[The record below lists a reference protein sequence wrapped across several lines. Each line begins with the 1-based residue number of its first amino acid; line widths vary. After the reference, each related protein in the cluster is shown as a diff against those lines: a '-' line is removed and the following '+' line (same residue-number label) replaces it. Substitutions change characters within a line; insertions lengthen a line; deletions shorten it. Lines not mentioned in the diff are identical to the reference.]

1 MSTLSIFWLIVLI
14 AFVIYIIYHDTKTRA
29 SEKYKSAIAAQKRPP
44 KKLLY
49 KRWWSW
55 LLIVALLIFSLGSND
70 GSEGLDNSD
79 KRSSTNSAVSLKNK
93 KKEKEI
99 LQVLNMWADHNNHYG
114 KVTIGKKNVPTL
126 TLNDKTA
133 NSDEDKLN
141 KIAVQFSNKVRA
153 QRSLTKAKIG
163 NPIVIAND
171 GTKIATWN
179 GSTLELTHKLT
190 KFAKAKQKKND
201 LKDSQ
206 RSMSNDL
213 DSDNALSTFVTKI
226 IYQGDGE
233 AEIWVSDDFMSLSNS
248 QKTIVAKKVNSLVT
262 SDAEDLETEADPYCF
277 LTFTQD
283 GSLVGHSKQFSHNNY
298 KWKN

>member
-1 MSTLSIFWLIVLI
+1 MSTLSIFWLLVLI
-14 AFVIYIIYHDTKTRA
+14 AFVIYMIYHDLKTKA
-29 SEKYKSAIAAQKRPP
+29 SEEYKSAILAKKKPP
-44 KKLLY
+44 KRLLY

-55 LLIVALLIFSLGSND
+55 LLIIAFLIFSLGTND
-70 GSEGLDNSD
+70 GNSGSDNSD
-79 KRSSTNSAVSLKNK
+79 KRLNTNSAVSLKNK
-93 KKEKEI
+93 KKEKEM
-99 LQVLNMWADHNNHYG
+99 LRVLNMWASHNNHYG
-114 KVTIGKKNVPTL
+114 KVTIGKKNAPTL

-133 NSDEDKLN
+133 NSSEDNLS
-141 KIAVQFSNKVRA
+141 KIAIQFSNKVRA

-179 GSTLELTHKLT
+179 GSTLKLTHKLT
-190 KFAKAKQKKND
+190 KSAKAKQKKAD

-213 DSDNALSTFVTKI
+213 DGDNALSTFVTKI

-262 SDAEDLETEADPYCF
+262 SDAEDLEAEADPYCF

-283 GSLVGHSKQFSHNNY
+283 GSLVGHSKQLSHNNY

>member
-14 AFVIYIIYHDTKTRA
+14 AFVIYIVYHDVKTKA
-29 SEKYKSAIAAQKRPP
+29 SDEYKSAILAKKRPP
-44 KKLLY
+44 KRLLY

-55 LLIVALLIFSLGSND
+55 LLIIAFLIFSLGTND
-70 GSEGLDNSD
+70 GNGGSD
-79 KRSSTNSAVSLKNK
+79 KRSNTNSAVSLKNK
-93 KKEKEI
+93 KQEKEM
-99 LQVLNMWADHNNHYG
+99 LRVLNMWASHNNHYG

-126 TLNDKTA
+126 TLNDKIA
-133 NSDEDKLN
+133 NSSESKLN
-141 KIAVQFSNKVRA
+141 KIAIQFSNKVRA
-153 QRSLTKAKIG
+153 QRSLTKAKVG
-163 NPIVIAND
+163 NPIVVASD
-171 GTKIATWN
+171 GTKIAVWN

-190 KFAKAKQKKND
+190 KSAKAKQKKAD

-233 AEIWVSDDFMSLSNS
+233 AEIWVSDDFMALNNS
-248 QKTIVAKKVNSLVT
+248 QKTVVAKKVNSLVT

>member
-1 MSTLSIFWLIVLI
+1 MSTLSMFWLIVLI
-14 AFVIYIIYHDTKTRA
+14 AFIIYIIYHDVKTKT
-29 SEKYKSAIAAQKRPP
+29 SDEYKSAILAKKKPP
-44 KKLLY
+44 KRLLY

-55 LLIVALLIFSLGSND
+55 LLIIALLIFSLGSND
-70 GSEGLDNSD
+70 GSEGLDSD

-93 KKEKEI
+93 KKEKEM
-99 LQVLNMWADHNNHYG
+99 LRVLNMWADHNNHYG

-133 NSDEDKLN
+133 NSDEDNLN
-141 KIAVQFSNKVRA
+141 KIAIQFSNKVRA
-153 QRSLTKAKIG
+153 QRSLTKAKVG

-190 KFAKAKQKKND
+190 KSAKAKQKKAD

-233 AEIWVSDDFMSLSNS
+233 AEIWVSDDFMALNNS
-248 QKTIVAKKVNSLVT
+248 QKTVVAKKVNSLIT
-262 SDAEDLETEADPYCF
+262 SDAEDLETDADPYCF

-283 GSLVGHSKQFSHNNY
+283 GSLVGHSKQLSHNNY

>member
-29 SEKYKSAIAAQKRPP
+29 SEEYKSAIAAQKRPP

-55 LLIVALLIFSLGSND
+55 LLIIALLILSLGSND
-70 GSEGLDNSD
+70 GSEGLDSD

-93 KKEKEI
+93 KKENEM
-99 LQVLNMWADHNNHYG
+99 LRVLNMWASHNNHYG
-114 KVTIGKKNVPTL
+114 KVTIGRKNVPTL

-133 NSDEDKLN
+133 NSGEDNLN
-141 KIAVQFSNKVRA
+141 KIAIQFSNKVRA
-153 QRSLTKAKIG
+153 QRSLTKAKVG
-163 NPIVIAND
+163 NPIVVASD
-171 GTKIATWN
+171 GTKIAVWN

-190 KFAKAKQKKND
+190 KSAKAKQKKND

-213 DSDNALSTFVTKI
+213 DSDNALSTFVAKI

-233 AEIWVSDDFMSLSNS
+233 AEIWVTDDFMSLNNS
-248 QKTIVAKKVNSLVT
+248 QKTVVAKKVNSLVT

-277 LTFTQD
+277 LTFTQN

>member
-14 AFVIYIIYHDTKTRA
+14 AFVIYIIYHDVKTKA
-29 SEKYKSAIAAQKRPP
+29 SDEYKSAILAKKKPP
-44 KKLLY
+44 KRLLY

-55 LLIVALLIFSLGSND
+55 LLIIALLIFSLGSND
-70 GSEGLDNSD
+70 GSEGLDSD
-79 KRSSTNSAVSLKNK
+79 KKSSTNSAVSLKNK
-93 KKEKEI
+93 KKEKEM
-99 LQVLNMWADHNNHYG
+99 LRVLNMWASHNNHYG
-114 KVTIGKKNVPTL
+114 KVTIGKKNAPTL

-133 NSDEDKLN
+133 NSSEDNLS
-141 KIAVQFSNKVRA
+141 KIAIQFSNKVRA

-179 GSTLELTHKLT
+179 GSTLKLTHKLT
-190 KFAKAKQKKND
+190 KSAKAKQKKAD

-213 DSDNALSTFVTKI
+213 DGDNALSTFVTKI

-248 QKTIVAKKVNSLVT
+248 QKTVVAKKVNSLVT
-262 SDAEDLETEADPYCF
+262 SDAEDLEAEADPYCF

-283 GSLVGHSKQFSHNNY
+283 GSLVGHSKQLSHNNY

>member
-14 AFVIYIIYHDTKTRA
+14 AFIIYIIYHDVKTKT
-29 SEKYKSAIAAQKRPP
+29 SDEYKSAILAKKKPP
-44 KKLLY
+44 KRLLY

-55 LLIVALLIFSLGSND
+55 LLIIALLILSLGSND
-70 GSEGLDNSD
+70 GSEGLDSD
-79 KRSSTNSAVSLKNK
+79 KKSSTNSAVSLKNK
-93 KKEKEI
+93 KKEKEM
-99 LQVLNMWADHNNHYG
+99 LRVLNMWASHNNHYG
-114 KVTIGKKNVPTL
+114 KVTIGKKNAPTL

-133 NSDEDKLN
+133 NSSEDNLS
-141 KIAVQFSNKVRA
+141 KIAIQFSNKVRA

-179 GSTLELTHKLT
+179 GSTLKLTHKLT
-190 KFAKAKQKKND
+190 KAAKAKQKKAD

-213 DSDNALSTFVTKI
+213 DGDNALSTFVTKI

-248 QKTIVAKKVNSLVT
+248 QKTVVAKKVNSLVT
-262 SDAEDLETEADPYCF
+262 SDAEDLEAEADPYCF

-283 GSLVGHSKQFSHNNY
+283 GSLVGHSKQLSHNNY

>member
-14 AFVIYIIYHDTKTRA
+14 AFVIYIIYHDVKTKA
-29 SEKYKSAIAAQKRPP
+29 SDEYKSAILAKKKPP
-44 KKLLY
+44 KRLLY

-55 LLIVALLIFSLGSND
+55 LLIIALLIFSLGSND
-70 GSEGLDNSD
+70 GSEGLDSD
-79 KRSSTNSAVSLKNK
+79 KKSSTNSAVSFKNK
-93 KKEKEI
+93 KKEKEM
-99 LQVLNMWADHNNHYG
+99 LRVLNMWASHNNHYG
-114 KVTIGKKNVPTL
+114 KVTIGKKNAPTL

-133 NSDEDKLN
+133 NSSEDNLS
-141 KIAVQFSNKVRA
+141 KIAIQFSNKVRA

-179 GSTLELTHKLT
+179 GSTLKLTHKLT
-190 KFAKAKQKKND
+190 KSAKAKQKKAD

-213 DSDNALSTFVTKI
+213 DGDNALSTFVTKI

-248 QKTIVAKKVNSLVT
+248 QKTVVAKKVNSLVT
-262 SDAEDLETEADPYCF
+262 SDAEDLEAEADPYCF

>member
-1 MSTLSIFWLIVLI
+1 MSTLSMFWLIVLI
-14 AFVIYIIYHDTKTRA
+14 AFIIYIIYHDVKTKT
-29 SEKYKSAIAAQKRPP
+29 SDEYKSAILAKKKPP
-44 KKLLY
+44 KRLLY

-55 LLIVALLIFSLGSND
+55 LLIIALLIFSLGSND
-70 GSEGLDNSD
+70 GSEGLDSD

-93 KKEKEI
+93 KKEKEM
-99 LQVLNMWADHNNHYG
+99 LRVLNMWADHNNHYG

-133 NSDEDKLN
+133 NSDEDNLN
-141 KIAVQFSNKVRA
+141 KIAIQFSNKVRA
-153 QRSLTKAKIG
+153 QRSLTKAKVG

-190 KFAKAKQKKND
+190 KSAKAKQKKAD

-233 AEIWVSDDFMSLSNS
+233 AEIWVSDDFIALNNS
-248 QKTIVAKKVNSLVT
+248 QKTVVAKKVNSLVT

>member
-14 AFVIYIIYHDTKTRA
+14 AFVIYIIYHDVKTKA
-29 SEKYKSAIAAQKRPP
+29 SDEYKSAILAKKKPP
-44 KKLLY
+44 KRLLY

-55 LLIVALLIFSLGSND
+55 LLIIALLIFSLGSND
-70 GSEGLDNSD
+70 GSEGLDSD
-79 KRSSTNSAVSLKNK
+79 KKSSTNSAVSLKNK
-93 KKEKEI
+93 KKEKEM
-99 LQVLNMWADHNNHYG
+99 LRVLNMWASHNNHYG
-114 KVTIGKKNVPTL
+114 KVTIGKKNAPTL

-133 NSDEDKLN
+133 NSSEDNLS
-141 KIAVQFSNKVRA
+141 KIAIQFSNKVRA

-179 GSTLELTHKLT
+179 GSTLKLTHKLT
-190 KFAKAKQKKND
+190 KSAKAKQKKAD

-213 DSDNALSTFVTKI
+213 DGDNALSTFVTKI

-248 QKTIVAKKVNSLVT
+248 QKTVVAKKVNSLVT
-262 SDAEDLETEADPYCF
+262 SDAEDLEAEADPYCF

>member
-1 MSTLSIFWLIVLI
+1 ML
-14 AFVIYIIYHDTKTRA
+14 R
-29 SEKYKSAIAAQKRPP
+29 
-44 KKLLY
+44 
-49 KRWWSW
+49 
-55 LLIVALLIFSLGSND
+55 
-70 GSEGLDNSD
+70 
-79 KRSSTNSAVSLKNK
+79 
-93 KKEKEI
+93 
-99 LQVLNMWADHNNHYG
+99 VLNMWASHNNHYG
-114 KVTIGKKNVPTL
+114 KVTIGKKNAPTL

-133 NSDEDKLN
+133 NSSEDNLS
-141 KIAVQFSNKVRA
+141 KIAIQFSNKVRA

-179 GSTLELTHKLT
+179 GSTLKLTHKLT
-190 KFAKAKQKKND
+190 KSAKAKQKKAD

-213 DSDNALSTFVTKI
+213 DGDNALSTFVTKI

-248 QKTIVAKKVNSLVT
+248 QKTVVAKKVNSLVT

-283 GSLVGHSKQFSHNNY
+283 GSLVGHSKQLSHNNY

>member
-1 MSTLSIFWLIVLI
+1 MSTLSIFWLLLLI
-14 AFVIYIIYHDTKTRA
+14 AFVIYMIYHDLKTKA
-29 SEKYKSAIAAQKRPP
+29 SEEYKSAILAKKKPP
-44 KKLLY
+44 KRLLY

-55 LLIVALLIFSLGSND
+55 LLIIALLIFSLGSND
-70 GSEGLDNSD
+70 GSEGLDSD
-79 KRSSTNSAVSLKNK
+79 KRSSTNSAVSLTNK
-93 KKEKEI
+93 KKEKEM
-99 LQVLNMWADHNNHYG
+99 LRVLNMWADHNNHYG
-114 KVTIGKKNVPTL
+114 KVTIGKKNVPTM

-133 NSDEDKLN
+133 NSSEDKLN
-141 KIAVQFSNKVRA
+141 KIAIQFSNKVRA

-179 GSTLELTHKLT
+179 GSTLKLTHKLT
-190 KFAKAKQKKND
+190 KSAKAKQKKAD

-213 DSDNALSTFVTKI
+213 DGDNALSTFVTKI

-248 QKTIVAKKVNSLVT
+248 QKTVVAKKVNSLVT
-262 SDAEDLETEADPYCF
+262 SDAEDLEAEADPYCF

-283 GSLVGHSKQFSHNNY
+283 GSLVGHSKQLSHNNY

>member
-14 AFVIYIIYHDTKTRA
+14 AFIIYIIYHDVKTKT
-29 SEKYKSAIAAQKRPP
+29 SDEYKSAILAKKKPP
-44 KKLLY
+44 KRLLY

-55 LLIVALLIFSLGSND
+55 LLIIALLIFSLGSND
-70 GSEGLDNSD
+70 GSEGLDSD

-93 KKEKEI
+93 KKEKEM
-99 LQVLNMWADHNNHYG
+99 LRVLNMWADHNNHYG

-133 NSDEDKLN
+133 NSDEDNLN
-141 KIAVQFSNKVRA
+141 KIAIQFSNKVRA
-153 QRSLTKAKIG
+153 QRSLTKAKVG

-190 KFAKAKQKKND
+190 KSAKAKQKKAD

-283 GSLVGHSKQFSHNNY
+283 GNLVGHSKQFSHNNY

>member
-14 AFVIYIIYHDTKTRA
+14 AFVIYIVYHDVKTKA
-29 SEKYKSAIAAQKRPP
+29 SDEYKSAILAKKKPP
-44 KKLLY
+44 KRLLY

-55 LLIVALLIFSLGSND
+55 LLIIALLIFSLGSND
-70 GSEGLDNSD
+70 GSEGLDSD
-79 KRSSTNSAVSLKNK
+79 KKSSTNSAVSLKNK
-93 KKEKEI
+93 KKENEM
-99 LQVLNMWADHNNHYG
+99 LRVLNMWASHNNHYG
-114 KVTIGKKNVPTL
+114 KVTISRKNVPTL

-133 NSDEDKLN
+133 NSSDSKLN
-141 KIAVQFSNKVRA
+141 KIAIQFSNKVRA
-153 QRSLTKAKIG
+153 QRSLTKAKVG
-163 NPIVIAND
+163 NPIVVASD
-171 GTKIATWN
+171 GTKIAVWN

-190 KFAKAKQKKND
+190 KSAKAKQKKAD

-206 RSMSNDL
+206 KSMSNDL

-233 AEIWVSDDFMSLSNS
+233 AEIWVSDDFISLNNS
-248 QKTIVAKKVNSLVT
+248 QKTVVAKKVNSLVT
-262 SDAEDLETEADPYCF
+262 SDAEDIEAEADPYCF

>member
-29 SEKYKSAIAAQKRPP
+29 SEEYKSAIAAQKRPP

-55 LLIVALLIFSLGSND
+55 LLIIALLILSLGSND
-70 GSEGLDNSD
+70 GSEGLDSD

-93 KKEKEI
+93 KKENEM
-99 LQVLNMWADHNNHYG
+99 LRVLNMWASHNNHYG
-114 KVTIGKKNVPTL
+114 KVTIGRKNVPTL

-133 NSDEDKLN
+133 NSGEDNLN
-141 KIAVQFSNKVRA
+141 KIAIQFSNKVRA
-153 QRSLTKAKIG
+153 QRSLTKAKVG
-163 NPIVIAND
+163 NPIVVASD
-171 GTKIATWN
+171 GTKIAVWN

-190 KFAKAKQKKND
+190 KSAKAKQKKND

-213 DSDNALSTFVTKI
+213 DSDNALLTFVAKI

-233 AEIWVSDDFMSLSNS
+233 AEIWVTDAFMSLNNS
-248 QKTIVAKKVNSLVT
+248 QKTVVAKKVNSLVT

-277 LTFTQD
+277 LTFTQN